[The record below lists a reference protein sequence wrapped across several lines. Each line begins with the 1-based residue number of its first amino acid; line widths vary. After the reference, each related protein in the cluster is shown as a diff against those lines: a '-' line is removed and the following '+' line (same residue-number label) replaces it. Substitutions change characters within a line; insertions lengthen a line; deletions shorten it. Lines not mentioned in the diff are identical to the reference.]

1 MNNSFVLLQ
10 VAIKSVVQSDQ
21 AACSLITWK
30 HFLCTFRILK
40 KLASWRHLCGE
51 ISHMKMSEYL
61 QNIYRIFFV
70 MLFFTLSG
78 CASAPPK
85 TTPLTEQMIQ
95 SNRGDFEGL
104 WNAWIKPQLNSSNI
118 VPVVNDAEQI
128 ATEKA
133 VASEFKRFCSAMG
146 GITALSEQRYGY
158 FSMCSTANGDYL
170 GELNTTRHNSGVKI
184 VVNSLEMRKKNAEAA
199 ARAEETERKR
209 NYQRLTLDSLSISEL
224 SGLIN
229 QFNSND
235 PDNLIPK
242 AKEKLAALRDAEHI
256 RLTALA
262 AERKKQQAIEEAA
275 LRTRKERKNIGDQ
288 VCISMEST
296 VKKDTGYIILGARH
310 YQSVS
315 GNTRI
320 VGFVERVVDK
330 KIQVRISG
338 INFYGNDGTNE
349 PTDSFSNFNGGSTLR
364 INSVIWDSIYSW
376 DGC

>member
-1 MNNSFVLLQ
+1 M
-10 VAIKSVVQSDQ
+10 KRSD
-21 AACSLITWK
+21 
-30 HFLCTFRILK
+30 
-40 KLASWRHLCGE
+40 
-51 ISHMKMSEYL
+51 YL
-61 QNIYRIFFV
+61 HNIYRIFFV
-70 MLFFTLSG
+70 MLFLTLSG

-95 SNRGDFEGL
+95 SNKGDFEGL
-104 WNAWIKPQLNSSNI
+104 WNAWIRPQLNSSSV
-118 VPVVNDAEQI
+118 VPVVNDDEQQ
-128 ATEKA
+128 ATEDA

-146 GITALSEQRYGY
+146 GVTASNEQQYGRS
-158 FSMCSTANGDYL
+158 SMCSSANGEYL
-170 GELNTTRHNSGVKI
+170 GELNTTRYNSGVGI
-184 VVNSLEMRKKNAEAA
+184 VVNSKELKKKKAEAVAIA
-199 ARAEETERKR
+199 AEAERKR

-275 LRTRKERKNIGDQ
+275 LQARKERKNIGDQ

-296 VKKDTGYIILGARH
+296 VKKDTGYIILGQRH
-310 YQSVS
+310 YQTVS

>member
-1 MNNSFVLLQ
+1 MWGN
-10 VAIKSVVQSDQ
+10 
-21 AACSLITWK
+21 
-30 HFLCTFRILK
+30 
-40 KLASWRHLCGE
+40 
-51 ISHMKMSEYL
+51 SHMRRSNYL
-61 QNIYRIFFV
+61 HNTYRIYFV
-70 MLFFTLSG
+70 MLFLSLSG
-78 CASAPPK
+78 CASTPPK
-85 TTPLTEQMIQ
+85 ITPLTDQMIQ
-95 SNRGDFEGL
+95 SNKGDFEGL
-104 WNAWIKPQLNSSNI
+104 WNAWIRPQLNSSSV
-118 VPVVNDAEQI
+118 VPSENVDESH
-128 ATEKA
+128 ATEDA

-146 GITALSEQRYGY
+146 GITASSAQQYGRS
-158 FSMCSTANGDYL
+158 SMCSSANGEYW
-170 GELNTTRHNSGVKI
+170 GELNTTRYKDSEGIKSGGVGI
-184 VVNSLEMRKKNAEAA
+184 VVNSKELKKKKAEAL
-199 ARAEETERKR
+199 ARAEEADRKR
-209 NYQRLTLDSLSISEL
+209 KYQRLTLDSLSVSEL

-229 QFNSND
+229 LFNSND

-256 RLTALA
+256 RVTAWV

-275 LRTRKERKNIGDQ
+275 LRARKERKNIGDQ
-288 VCISMEST
+288 VCISMDST
-296 VKKDTGYIILGARH
+296 VKKDTGYIILGQRH
-310 YQSVS
+310 YQTVS